1 MKVRKNYI
9 KVMSLVAL
17 LGFTA
22 CGGGGSKG
30 PSAREIM
37 SKKDG
42 VVIFYS
48 YPQDVCHSNVFKE
61 LVEQKRGMK
70 NILLQVES
78 NDVTCDTYNKSSL
91 TCRVDD
97 SVGTGEKSCVVGFD
111 VDINRKTEGLSII
124 DEENLFEKMIIGAD
138 KSTQLMF

>member
-22 CGGGGSKG
+22 CGGGGSKA

-42 VVIFYS
+42 VVIFYG
-48 YPQDVCHSNVFKE
+48 YPQDICRSNAFKE
-61 LVEQKRGMK
+61 LAEQKRGMK
-70 NILLQVES
+70 NILIQVES
-78 NDVTCDTYNKSSL
+78 NDVTCNTYNKSSL
-91 TCRVDD
+91 TCRVDN
-97 SVGTGEKSCVVGFD
+97 STYSGNKSCVIGFD
-111 VDINRKTEGLSII
+111 LDINRKTEGLSII
-124 DEENLFEKMIIGAD
+124 DEENLFEKMIIEAD